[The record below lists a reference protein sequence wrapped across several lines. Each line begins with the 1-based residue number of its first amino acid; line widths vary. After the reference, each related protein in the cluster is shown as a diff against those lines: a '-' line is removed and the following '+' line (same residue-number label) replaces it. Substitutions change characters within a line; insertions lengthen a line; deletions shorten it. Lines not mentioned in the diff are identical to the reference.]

1 MQPRFQTKAQFAA
14 ESIREAIRDGSLG
27 PGERIE
33 IEALATPLGMSPT
46 PVREALRLLEAEGLV
61 VNEPHRGPRVADFST
76 DDAAELYRLRVV
88 LEGFATRLSVPR
100 FTSDD
105 IEDLWRLEAGRRVA
119 LDSGRTPESS
129 ELNRRWHMSLYAP
142 AMVTTYL
149 NEFIGRLWNA
159 FPWSTAWRVPGR
171 ARHSIDDHAAIME
184 AVTER
189 DAERAATLLE
199 LHITRSQ
206 EAVVELLRS
215 AATDR
220 QSAPGPN
227 VAHVARGGPTTD

>member
-33 IEALATPLGMSPT
+33 IESLAAPLGMSPT

-61 VNEPHRGPRVADFST
+61 VNEPHRGPRVKDFAT
-76 DDAAELYRLRVV
+76 DDAAELYRLRAV
-88 LEGFATRLSVPR
+88 LETFATRLSVPR
-100 FTSDD
+100 FSPTD
-105 IEDLWRLEAGRRVA
+105 IDELQRLEESRRAALDAGRI
-119 LDSGRTPESS
+119 PESS
-129 ELNRRWHMSLYAP
+129 ELNRNWHMSLYAP
-142 AMVTTYL
+142 AMVTPYL

-171 ARHSIDDHAAIME
+171 ATHSIADHAAIME
-184 AVTER
+184 AVIAR
-189 DAERAATLLE
+189 DPDRAAALLE
-199 LHITRSQ
+199 QHITRSQ

-215 AATDR
+215 ASR
-220 QSAPGPN
+220 
-227 VAHVARGGPTTD
+227 